1 MDLEVVNVLSRHTQ
15 LLPTPYATHTSRH
28 APRSTTIT
36 SPPHQKHL
44 THATHH
50 PRHAPVS
57 TEPRDSKEP
66 RGTLPSTTPNARYH
80 LHQEPCTPHTDRNR
94 STIHAPQHDPLRHAH
109 EHTPPEAPS
118 TSNTSTRAPHPMYVH
133 NPRNAHTEHPFR
145 TYTRHRNHRSSTPP
159 REHTAPSEHH
169 APTGHKAPSYLTQ
182 NTPHPVQAHP
192 KEATTPT
199 SPIPTQ
205 VSQRTPLLDPE
216 GQATP
221 GPKPEGLTTTHA
233 QHTAHPKN
241 EDPPPEAQ
249 PSRPVAPPPEGRLH
263 ETRDPHLQH
272 QEPPASSTATT
283 TGPSTPQAPTINTCY
298 YLHLEPLW
306 LPGEG
311 FEHTARSLRPPGV
324 TPVTVTPVTLH
335 TLTCL
340 SACLSAGMVVDWGR
354 AQS

>member
-1 MDLEVVNVLSRHTQ
+1 MDHEWLTLPLSFTQHSPHPLRHAHVTPRTQ
-15 LLPTPYATHTSRH
+15 VHHTSL
-28 APRSTTIT
+28 TL
-36 SPPHQKHL
+36 HQKHL
-44 THATHH
+44 THATH
-50 PRHAPVS
+50 PRRHAPVS
-57 TEPRDSKEP
+57 TEPLRQQRTHEAPSRQPPLTPVTTSTKNLARHP
-66 RGTLPSTTPNARYH
+66 PTGTD
-80 LHQEPCTPHTDRNR
+80 QR
-94 STIHAPQHDPLRHAH
+94 STHQHDPLRHAH

-118 TSNTSTRAPHPMYVH
+118 TSRRAPSPHV
-133 NPRNAHTEHPFR
+133 R
-145 TYTRHRNHRSSTPP
+145 TQPEKRTHRTPLPHLQQPTRPGSSTPP

-169 APTGHKAPSYLTQ
+169 APTDNKAPSYLTQ
-182 NTPHPVQAHP
+182 NTPHPVDTHP

-205 VSQRTPLLDPE
+205 VSQRTPLLDPQ

-233 QHTAHPKN
+233 QHTTHPRK
-241 EDPPPEAQ
+241 EDPPPEAH

-283 TGPSTPQAPTINTCY
+283 TGPSTPQAPTINACY

-335 TLTCL
+335 TLTYL
-340 SACLSAGMVVDWGR
+340 SAGLSAGMVVDWGR